1 MLYDI
6 IFPLNLQGIQ
16 KILKVRFIGHI
27 LLYPV
32 SITNVKEDPN
42 MKALVMKYLAYT
54 PYPGAATRREQMHK
68 FLDKCLLAASAIGI
82 VAALMFL
89 AVLV

>member
-1 MLYDI
+1 MVYDI
-6 IFPLNLQGIQ
+6 IFPANLQGIQ

-54 PYPGAATRREQMHK
+54 PYPGAATRREQMHH

-89 AVLV
+89 AVIA